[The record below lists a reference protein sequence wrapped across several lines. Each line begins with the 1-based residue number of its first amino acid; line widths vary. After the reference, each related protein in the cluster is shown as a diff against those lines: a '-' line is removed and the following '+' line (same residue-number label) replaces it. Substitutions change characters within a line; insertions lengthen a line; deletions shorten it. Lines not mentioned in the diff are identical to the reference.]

1 MLTEKKFNLIIVI
14 GIFAFSLIG
23 YVMNEPYFITIAT
36 KIVILGI
43 AGCALNLILGFGGM
57 VSFGH
62 AMFFGIGSYVAAISA
77 FHSMNG
83 DSIDLIFFNFN
94 GSNQM
99 LFNWFLAVIFSMF
112 FALIIGSISIR
123 TSGVYFIMITL
134 AFAQMTYYF
143 SVGWTKYGG
152 EDGLSTYVRN
162 DLFSINTMLPLNF
175 FIICFACLCVV
186 GFILNWIINSNFGNF
201 LKGCKENEEKMI
213 SLGLNPYTL
222 KLAAFVISGA
232 ITGLA
237 GALYVDLNRFVSPT
251 SLSWQTSGE
260 LIVLVILGGSARLFG
275 PLVGAIVF
283 ILLEQFIGEVTE
295 NWQFWLGLI
304 LVLIVLYFPK
314 GVSGL
319 FIKD

>member
-1 MLTEKKFNLIIVI
+1 MIV
-14 GIFAFSLIG
+14 
-23 YVMNEPYFITIAT
+23 
-36 KIVILGI
+36 
-43 AGCALNLILGFGGM
+43 
-57 VSFGH
+57 
-62 AMFFGIGSYVAAISA
+62 
-77 FHSMNG
+77 
-83 DSIDLIFFNFN
+83 LIFFDFN

-143 SVGWTKYGG
+143 SIGWTKYGG

-186 GFILNWIINSNFGNF
+186 GFILNWVINSNFGNF

-213 SLGLNPYTL
+213 SLGLDPYTL
-222 KLAAFVISGA
+222 KLTAFVISGA

-275 PLVGAIVF
+275 PLLGAIVF
-283 ILLEQFIGEVTE
+283 ILLEQFLGEVTE
-295 NWQFWLGLI
+295 NWQFWLGVI
-304 LVLIVLYFPK
+304 LVSIVLYFPK

>member
-1 MLTEKKFNLIIVI
+1 MLTEKKFNLILVL

-23 YVMNEPYFITIAT
+23 YVINEPYFITLAT

-62 AMFFGIGSYVAAISA
+62 AMFFGVGSYVAAISA

-83 DSIDLIFFNFN
+83 ETIDLIFFDFN
-94 GSNQM
+94 SSQM

-112 FALIIGSISIR
+112 FALVVGSISIR

-186 GFILNWIINSNFGNF
+186 GFILNWVINSNFGNF

-222 KLAAFVISGA
+222 KLTAFVISGA

-275 PLVGAIVF
+275 PLLGAIVF
-283 ILLEQFIGEVTE
+283 ILLEQFLGEVTE
-295 NWQFWLGLI
+295 NWQFWLGVI

>member
-1 MLTEKKFNLIIVI
+1 MLTEKKFNLIIVL

-23 YVMNEPYFITIAT
+23 YVVNEPYFITLAT

-62 AMFFGIGSYVAAISA
+62 AMFFGVGSYVAAISA

-83 DSIDLIFFNFN
+83 GSINLIFFDFN

-112 FALIIGSISIR
+112 FALVVGSISIR

-175 FIICFACLCVV
+175 FIICFSCLCVV
-186 GFILNWIINSNFGNF
+186 GFVLNSVINSNFGNF

-222 KLAAFVISGA
+222 KLTAFVISGA

-275 PLVGAIVF
+275 PLLGAIVF
-283 ILLEQFIGEVTE
+283 ILLEQFLGEVTE
-295 NWQFWLGLI
+295 NWQFWLGVI

-314 GVSGL
+314 GVSGF

>member
-1 MLTEKKFNLIIVI
+1 MLTEKIFNLIIVL

-23 YVMNEPYFITIAT
+23 YVINEPYFITLAAI
-36 KIVILGI
+36 IVILGI

-62 AMFFGIGSYVAAISA
+62 AMFFGVGSYVAAISA

-83 DSIDLIFFNFN
+83 ESINLIFFDFN
-94 GSNQM
+94 GSSQM

-112 FALIIGSISIR
+112 FALVVGSISIR

-186 GFILNWIINSNFGNF
+186 GFILNWVINSNFGNF

-222 KLAAFVISGA
+222 KLTAFVISGA

-275 PLVGAIVF
+275 PLLGAIVF
-283 ILLEQFIGEVTE
+283 ILLEQFLGEVTE
-295 NWQFWLGLI
+295 NWQFWLGVI

>member
-1 MLTEKKFNLIIVI
+1 MLTEKKFNLIIVL
-14 GIFAFSLIG
+14 GIFAFSLLG
-23 YVMNEPYFITIAT
+23 YVMNAPYFITLAT

-62 AMFFGIGSYVAAISA
+62 AMFFGVGSYVAAISA

-83 DSIDLIFFNFN
+83 ESINLIFFDFN
-94 GSNQM
+94 GSSQM

-112 FALIIGSISIR
+112 FALVVGSISIK

-186 GFILNWIINSNFGNF
+186 GFILNWVINSNFGNF

-222 KLAAFVISGA
+222 KLTAFVISGA

-237 GALYVDLNRFVSPT
+237 GALYGDLNRFVSPT

-260 LIVLVILGGSARLFG
+260 LIILVILGGSARLFG

-304 LVLIVLYFPK
+304 LVLIFRPT
-314 GVSGL
+314 GL
-319 FIKD
+319 FGKK

>member
-1 MLTEKKFNLIIVI
+1 MLAEKKFNLIIII

-23 YVMNEPYFITIAT
+23 YLINEPYLITLAT

-62 AMFFGIGSYVAAISA
+62 AMFFGVGGYMVAISA
-77 FHSMNG
+77 FHSMNSE
-83 DSIDLIFFNFN
+83 SISLIFFDFN

-99 LFNWFLAVIFSMF
+99 LFNWCLAVIFSMF
-112 FALIIGSISIR
+112 FALIVGCISIR

-143 SVGWTKYGG
+143 SVGWTRYGG

-162 DLFSINTMLPLNF
+162 DLFSINTMLPFNF
-175 FIICFACLCVV
+175 FIICFTWLCIV
-186 GFILNWIINSNFGNF
+186 GFILSWVINSNFGNF
-201 LKGCKENEEKMI
+201 LKACKENEKKMM
-213 SLGLNPYTL
+213 SLGLNPYSL
-222 KLAAFVISGA
+222 KLTAFVISGA

-251 SLSWQTSGE
+251 SFSWQTSGE

-275 PLVGAIVF
+275 PLLGAIVF

-304 LVLIVLYFPK
+304 LVFIVLYFPK
-314 GVSGL
+314 GVSGF

>member
-1 MLTEKKFNLIIVI
+1 MLTEKKFNLIIVL
-14 GIFAFSLIG
+14 GIFTFSLIG
-23 YVMNEPYFITIAT
+23 YVMSEPYFITLAT

-62 AMFFGIGSYVAAISA
+62 AMFFGVGGYVAAISA

-83 DSIDLIFFNFN
+83 ESIDLIFFDFN
-94 GSNQM
+94 GSSQM

-112 FALIIGSISIR
+112 FALLVGSISIR

-175 FIICFACLCVV
+175 FIICFSCLCIV
-186 GFILNWIINSNFGNF
+186 GFILNWVINSNFGNF

-222 KLAAFVISGA
+222 KLTAFVISGA

-275 PLVGAIVF
+275 PLLGAIVF
-283 ILLEQFIGEVTE
+283 ILLEQFLGEVTE
-295 NWQFWLGLI
+295 NWQFWLGVI

>member
-1 MLTEKKFNLIIVI
+1 MLTEKNFNLIIVL
-14 GIFAFSLIG
+14 GILAFSLIG
-23 YVMNEPYFITIAT
+23 YVMNEPYFITLAT
-36 KIVILGI
+36 KIVIFGI

-62 AMFFGIGSYVAAISA
+62 AMFFGVGGYVAAISA

-83 DSIDLIFFNFN
+83 ESIDLIFFDFN

-99 LFNWFLAVIFSMF
+99 LFNWFLAVFFSMF
-112 FALIIGSISIR
+112 FALVVGSISIR

-186 GFILNWIINSNFGNF
+186 GFILNWVINSNFGNF

-222 KLAAFVISGA
+222 KLTAFVISGA

-275 PLVGAIVF
+275 PLLGAIVF
-283 ILLEQFIGEVTE
+283 ILLEQFLGEVTE
-295 NWQFWLGLI
+295 NWQFWLGVI

>member
-1 MLTEKKFNLIIVI
+1 MLTENKFNLFLFI
-14 GIFAFSLIG
+14 GIFAFSITGHLI
-23 YVMNEPYFITIAT
+23 NEPYFITIAT

-62 AMFFGIGSYVAAISA
+62 AMFFGVGGYVAAISA
-77 FHSMNG
+77 FHNMNS
-83 DSIDLIFFNFN
+83 DSIDLILFKFN

-99 LFNWFLAVIFSMF
+99 LFNWFLAVVFSMF
-112 FALIIGSISIR
+112 FALVIGSISIR

-162 DLFSINTMLPLNF
+162 ELYSINTMLPLNF
-175 FIICFACLCVV
+175 FIICFTWLCLV
-186 GFILNWIINSNFGNF
+186 GLILHWVINSNFGNF
-201 LKGCKENEEKMI
+201 LKSCKENEQKMI

-222 KLAAFVISGA
+222 RLTAFVISGA

-251 SLSWQTSGE
+251 SFSWQTSGE
-260 LIVLVILGGSARLFG
+260 LIVLVILGGSSRLFG
-275 PLVGAIVF
+275 PLLGAIVF

-319 FIKD
+319 FVKD